1 MTDKALGR
9 IRIISDGTLE
19 GTKILDSN
27 GVSIGLVKSLTICIE
42 ESEPVVHAM
51 IRIHKPQLDIEAV
64 VLSPTVGRNCI
75 DCEIGGVD
83 KG

>member
-1 MTDKALGR
+1 MADTGLGR

-27 GVSIGLVKSLTICIE
+27 GVSIGMVKSLTICIE
-42 ESEPVVHAM
+42 EDEPVVHAT

-64 VLSPTVGRNCI
+64 VTSPTIGKNCI
-75 DCEIGGVD
+75 DCEIGGVS
-83 KG
+83 K